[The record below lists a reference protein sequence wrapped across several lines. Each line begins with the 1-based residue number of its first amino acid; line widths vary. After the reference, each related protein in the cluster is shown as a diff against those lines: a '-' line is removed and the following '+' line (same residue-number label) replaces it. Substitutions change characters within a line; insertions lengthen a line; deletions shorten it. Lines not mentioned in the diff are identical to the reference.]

1 MADATHLELLRP
13 LGQGGFGTVW
23 LATLRGRDGF
33 SRRVAVKVM
42 RDAPS
47 QPAEIIARQRDEA
60 RLLGLLQHPNIV
72 QVLDLTEVDG
82 APAVV
87 MEHVE
92 GVDIATLLKLYG
104 ALPESCVVAVGS
116 AIAAALDAGWN
127 ATSPETGRTLRVIHR
142 DIKPA
147 NVLVTLHGT
156 VKVLDFGVAR
166 ADFDREGR
174 TQSMAFGT
182 PRFMAPEQFLTGEVT
197 PGNDVYALAVT
208 MWEMLVGRS
217 WERPPLSE
225 EAFLSKVEAQ
235 LPAVPADFRPLIRGM
250 MAWSTRSR
258 PTAGEVAAALDDMKC
273 PGDTLR
279 TWARRSVPQA
289 MAAQAAAGNRVT
301 THPSTTP
308 PVPPTTTPTPA
319 TPSVSTPAAAPAY
332 GSASP
337 VVSGSTPAYGSA
349 SPMVSGSTPAYGSA
363 GPTVSGSTPALASAS
378 PTGEVA
384 AAETPGLRGPAAVRA
399 LAPPAATNSPSLDPD
414 SSLASPRATASTS
427 GSGKLAVGAAG
438 AVAGMALVA
447 GFSMLAAGLWW
458 WNTQPMDDGA
468 SADAEIS
475 APPPESAGASPQD
488 QGSTPIE
495 AGTNPQPGIAAP
507 VSPSVATPT
516 TGTSPT
522 GSRKLPASPVKVG
535 EKAAGPE
542 TIPVTPTLPTEPK
555 TEVPTPIP
563 TPVPEIAPPPVA
575 VISPEPPVAAAP
587 VPTKSLNFRADSVG
601 WTVYLDGKFI
611 GTTPLLRA
619 IVPYGNHQ
627 VRMVLDGNSAQKSFE
642 VSTTT
647 AGTLIYTSGTN
658 MWTWQ
663 Q

>member
-72 QVLDLTEVDG
+72 QVFDLTEVDG

-92 GVDIATLLKLYG
+92 GVDVATLLKTYG
-104 ALPESCVVAVGS
+104 ALPESCVVSVGS
-116 AIAAALDAGWN
+116 AVAAALDAGWN

-147 NVLVTLHGT
+147 NVLVTVHGT

-235 LPAVPADFRPLIRGM
+235 LPAVPADFRPLMRGM

-273 PGDTLR
+273 QGDTLR

-289 MAAQAAAGNRVT
+289 LATQAAAGNRVAS
-301 THPSTTP
+301 HPSTTP
-308 PVPPTTTPTPA
+308 PVPATPA
-319 TPSVSTPAAAPAY
+319 TKPVATTPSVSKPTF
-332 GSASP
+332 GSAA
-337 VVSGSTPAYGSA
+337 VGAGNETISGSTPAFESA
-349 SPMVSGSTPAYGSA
+349 GPDSTPAFAS
-363 GPTVSGSTPALASAS
+363 VSSGSIAPVATPAS
-378 PTGEVA
+378 
-384 AAETPGLRGPAAVRA
+384 RGPAAVRA
-399 LAPPAATNSPSLDPD
+399 LSTPAADRSPTIDPD
-414 SSLASPRATASTS
+414 SSLASPTVPPGPTS
-427 GSGKLAVGAAG
+427 SGQLAVGAAG
-438 AVAGMALVA
+438 ALAGMGLVA

-458 WNTQPMDDGA
+458 WNTQSPGN
-468 SADAEIS
+468 ADTPEAEV
-475 APPPESAGASPQD
+475 APPPTESAAVPTQD
-488 QGSTPIE
+488 LGSTLIE
-495 AGTNPQPGIAAP
+495 PEANSAIAPAPTISPVVTTPSTGTN
-507 VSPSVATPT
+507 AT
-516 TGTSPT
+516 G
-522 GSRKLPASPVKVG
+522 GRKLPASGKVG
-535 EKAAGPE
+535 VAGPAPE
-542 TIPVTPTLPTEPK
+542 TPAAAPALPPEPE
-555 TEVPTPIP
+555 TQVPTPIP
-563 TPVPEIAPPPVA
+563 APTPAAEVVSPPV
-575 VISPEPPVAAAP
+575 VVVSPEVPAAVVP
-587 VPTKSLNFRADSVG
+587 VPTKTLNFKADSVG
-601 WTVYLDGKFI
+601 WMVYLDGQFI
-611 GTTPLLRA
+611 GKTPLLGTKVA
-619 IVPYGNHQ
+619 YGNHQ
-627 VRMVLDGNSAQKSFE
+627 VRLVLNGNSAQKSFE

-647 AGTLIYTSGTN
+647 AGTLSYTSVKD